1 MIAHGVVGT
10 RDLGTSLSASEVSGL
25 ERDIASGVVVG
36 PRLIWTT
43 KALSKTLDSKL
54 SGAAPSRAN
63 VLDDEGARVAVQE
76 AACGGA
82 HYVRVVQNF
91 PEQRLPVVIA
101 EARKWNIPV
110 TGAIVSSWADAAHLG
125 LSGFDH
131 FVDLYRSTARAPE
144 RDQFLR
150 LYRDAAFRT
159 ATANSRDGMYAF
171 FAPLRS
177 LRDEGYYRQT
187 LRVMARAGTPVT
199 TNMATMMWA
208 QQANARAIEERRR
221 YAAPEPPQPPP
232 PPTAVDG
239 NSRDGLWSDIRD
251 LRAAGV
257 PLMAGTIAEGSPR
270 TLPGATLLDELE
282 WLVRAGLSPRDAL
295 AAATVTP
302 ARVIKRLF
310 PRVKA
315 AEAVEAGQ
323 PADLILLDANPLIDI
338 SNVHRI
344 HGVLSNGRWFGP
356 AERQALLAKAAQLA
370 ANTTEKRP

>member
-1 MIAHGVVGT
+1 MIFRLVAVALALNALLAPDRALAGQIGPIVITNVTIVDVASGRTRSAQTVVIVDDTVRSVGEAVSTHIPAHARKIDGTGRYLLPGLWDMGSFVLDGRSGGAPGAFELMIAHGVVGT

-187 LRVMARAGTPVT
+187 LRVMAQAGTPGHDEHGNDDVG
-199 TNMATMMWA
+199 ATS
-208 QQANARAIEERRR
+208 QRSRDRRT
-221 YAAPEPPQPPP
+221 PSL
-232 PPTAVDG
+232 G
-239 NSRDGLWSDIRD
+239 NSRTS
-251 LRAAGV
+251 A
-257 PLMAGTIAEGSPR
+257 
-270 TLPGATLLDELE
+270 
-282 WLVRAGLSPRDAL
+282 
-295 AAATVTP
+295 TP
-302 ARVIKRLF
+302 ATSYCR
-310 PRVKA
+310 
-315 AEAVEAGQ
+315 
-323 PADLILLDANPLIDI
+323 
-338 SNVHRI
+338 
-344 HGVLSNGRWFGP
+344 
-356 AERQALLAKAAQLA
+356 
-370 ANTTEKRP
+370 